1 MINKLDL
8 KKITHLNTGFEIAK
22 RMSFQKSKSN
32 TSFIVK
38 LSIAATSISIAAI
51 ILTFSIVNGF
61 QEQIAQKVYQF
72 WGSIRINPI
81 NGNVLNE
88 SPQLLNAIQQLPEVK
103 SVQPYATQ
111 TAVIAYQK
119 EMEGI
124 IVKGI
129 NKRQTIPFFQTN
141 SNLNELFIEKN
152 NETVLSQEIANKI
165 GASIGSVVR
174 VNFLQNGKVQ
184 ERKFIVKGTYHSG
197 IEEYDAQFIFI
208 DLTVLQWMNAEST
221 EISGYSIQLH
231 EHANT
236 EVIQKKIQA
245 ICPPNTVA
253 TRIEEDYPQ
262 IFDWIGVQ
270 TVNRNVA
277 VTIMLII
284 AVVNLLTCLFILI
297 LERVHMIG
305 TLSAMG
311 ADEQFIR
318 KVFLYQVS
326 FINWM
331 GIAIG
336 SVIGIGLSLLQY
348 YTGWIQL
355 DETAYFMK
363 TLPIKIIPVQ
373 IILVIIGTAVVS
385 YISFLIPT
393 IWINKISPAKTIRF
407 D

>member
-1 MINKLDL
+1 M
-8 KKITHLNTGFEIAK
+8 NTAFEIAK

-51 ILTFSIVNGF
+51 ILTLSIVNGF

-72 WGSIRINPI
+72 WGTVRINAI

-88 SPQLLNAIQQLPEVK
+88 SPQLVNAIQQLPEIKQVE
-103 SVQPYATQ
+103 PYATQ

-129 NKRQTIPFFQTN
+129 NKGQAIPFLHMS
-141 SNLNELFIEKN
+141 SNLNQLFIEKS

-165 GASIGSVVR
+165 GATIGSVVR

-184 ERKFIVKGTYHSG
+184 ERRFLVKGIYHSG
-197 IEEYDAQFIFI
+197 IEEYDAEFIYI
-208 DLTVLQWMNAEST
+208 DLGVLQFLNSGSR
-221 EISGYSIQLH
+221 EISGYSIHINENSDLP
-231 EHANT
+231 NL
-236 EVIQKKIQA
+236 IQKIQSL
-245 ICPPNTVA
+245 CPPNTVA
-253 TRIEEDYPQ
+253 TSIEEDYPQ

-311 ADEQFIR
+311 ANEQFIR

-363 TLPIKIIPVQ
+363 TLPIKMVPLQ
-373 IILVIIGTAVVS
+373 IIMVIIGTLIIS

>member
-1 MINKLDL
+1 M
-8 KKITHLNTGFEIAK
+8 NTAFEIAK

-51 ILTFSIVNGF
+51 ILTLSIVNGF

-72 WGSIRINPI
+72 WGTVRINAI

-88 SPQLLNAIQQLPEVK
+88 SPQLVNAIQQLPEIKQVE
-103 SVQPYATQ
+103 PYATQ

-129 NKRQTIPFFQTN
+129 NKGQAIPFLHMS
-141 SNLNELFIEKN
+141 SNLNQLFIEKS

-165 GASIGSVVR
+165 GATIGSVVR

-184 ERKFIVKGTYHSG
+184 ERRFLVKGIYHSG
-197 IEEYDAQFIFI
+197 IEEYDAEFIYI
-208 DLTVLQWMNAEST
+208 DLGVLQFLNSGSR
-221 EISGYSIQLH
+221 EISGYSIHINENSDLP
-231 EHANT
+231 NL
-236 EVIQKKIQA
+236 IQKIQSLCA
-245 ICPPNTVA
+245 PNSVA
-253 TRIEEDYPQ
+253 TSIEEDYPQ

-311 ADEQFIR
+311 ANEQFIR

-363 TLPIKIIPVQ
+363 TLPIKMVPLQ
-373 IILVIIGTAVVS
+373 IIMVIIGTLIIS

>member
-1 MINKLDL
+1 
-8 KKITHLNTGFEIAK
+8 LNTAFEIAK

-51 ILTFSIVNGF
+51 ILTLSIVNGF

-72 WGSIRINPI
+72 WGTVRINAI

-88 SPQLLNAIQQLPEVK
+88 SPQLVNAIQQLPEIKQVE
-103 SVQPYATQ
+103 PYATQ

-129 NKRQTIPFFQTN
+129 NKGQAIPFLHMS
-141 SNLNELFIEKN
+141 SNLNQLFIEKS

-165 GASIGSVVR
+165 GATIGSVVR

-184 ERKFIVKGTYHSG
+184 ERRFLVKGIYHSG
-197 IEEYDAQFIFI
+197 IEEYDAEFIYI
-208 DLTVLQWMNAEST
+208 DLGVLQFLNSGSR
-221 EISGYSIQLH
+221 EISGYSIHINENLDLP
-231 EHANT
+231 NL
-236 EVIQKKIQA
+236 IQKIQSL
-245 ICPPNTVA
+245 CPPNTVA
-253 TRIEEDYPQ
+253 TSIEEDYPQ

-311 ADEQFIR
+311 ANEQFIR

-363 TLPIKIIPVQ
+363 TLPIKMVPLQ
-373 IILVIIGTAVVS
+373 IIMVIIGTLMIS

>member
-1 MINKLDL
+1 M
-8 KKITHLNTGFEIAK
+8 NTAFEIAK

-51 ILTFSIVNGF
+51 ILTLSIVNGF

-72 WGSIRINPI
+72 WGTVRINAI

-88 SPQLLNAIQQLPEVK
+88 SPQLVNAIQQLPEIKQVE
-103 SVQPYATQ
+103 PYATQ

-129 NKRQTIPFFQTN
+129 NKGQAIPFLHMS
-141 SNLNELFIEKN
+141 SNLNQLFIEKS

-165 GASIGSVVR
+165 GATIGSVVR

-184 ERKFIVKGTYHSG
+184 ERRFLVKGIYHSG
-197 IEEYDAQFIFI
+197 IEEYDAEFIYI
-208 DLTVLQWMNAEST
+208 DLGVLQFLNSGSR
-221 EISGYSIQLH
+221 EISGYSIHINENSDLP
-231 EHANT
+231 NL
-236 EVIQKKIQA
+236 IQKIQSL
-245 ICPPNTVA
+245 CPPNTVA
-253 TRIEEDYPQ
+253 TSIEEDYPQ

-311 ADEQFIR
+311 ANEQFIR

-336 SVIGIGLSLLQY
+336 SFIGIGLSLLQY
-348 YTGWIQL
+348 HTGWIQL

-363 TLPIKIIPVQ
+363 TLPIKIVPLQ
-373 IILVIIGTAVVS
+373 IIMVIIGTLIIS

>member
-1 MINKLDL
+1 M
-8 KKITHLNTGFEIAK
+8 NTAFEIAK

-51 ILTFSIVNGF
+51 ILTLSIVNGF

-72 WGSIRINPI
+72 WGTVRINAI
-81 NGNVLNE
+81 NGNLLNE
-88 SPQLLNAIQQLPEVK
+88 SPQLVNAIQQLPEIKQVE
-103 SVQPYATQ
+103 PYATQ

-129 NKRQTIPFFQTN
+129 NKGQAIPFLHMS
-141 SNLNELFIEKN
+141 SNLNQLFIEKS

-165 GASIGSVVR
+165 GATIGSVVR

-184 ERKFIVKGTYHSG
+184 ERRFLVKGIYHSG
-197 IEEYDAQFIFI
+197 IEEYDAEFIYI
-208 DLTVLQWMNAEST
+208 DLGVLQFLNSGSR
-221 EISGYSIQLH
+221 EISGYSIHINENSDLP
-231 EHANT
+231 NL
-236 EVIQKKIQA
+236 IQKIQSL
-245 ICPPNTVA
+245 CPPNTVA
-253 TRIEEDYPQ
+253 TSIEEDYPQ

-311 ADEQFIR
+311 ANEQFIR

-355 DETAYFMK
+355 DETAYFIK
-363 TLPIKIIPVQ
+363 TLPIKMVPLQ
-373 IILVIIGTAVVS
+373 IIMVIIGTLIIS

>member
-1 MINKLDL
+1 M
-8 KKITHLNTGFEIAK
+8 NTAFEIAK

-51 ILTFSIVNGF
+51 ILTLSIVNGF

-72 WGSIRINPI
+72 WGTVRINAI
-81 NGNVLNE
+81 NGNLLNE
-88 SPQLLNAIQQLPEVK
+88 SPQLVNAIQQLPEIKQVE
-103 SVQPYATQ
+103 PYATQ

-129 NKRQTIPFFQTN
+129 KKGQAIPFLHMS
-141 SNLNELFIEKN
+141 SNLNQLFIEKS

-165 GASIGSVVR
+165 GATIGSVVR

-184 ERKFIVKGTYHSG
+184 ERRFLVKGIYHSG
-197 IEEYDAQFIFI
+197 IEEYDAEFIYI
-208 DLTVLQWMNAEST
+208 DLGVLQFLNSGSR
-221 EISGYSIQLH
+221 EISGYSIHINENSDLP
-231 EHANT
+231 NL
-236 EVIQKKIQA
+236 IQKIQSL
-245 ICPPNTVA
+245 CPPNTVA
-253 TRIEEDYPQ
+253 TSIEEDYPQ

-311 ADEQFIR
+311 ANEQFIR

-363 TLPIKIIPVQ
+363 TLPIKMVPLQ
-373 IILVIIGTAVVS
+373 IIMVIIGTLIIS
-385 YISFLIPT
+385 YISFLIPS

>member
-1 MINKLDL
+1 M
-8 KKITHLNTGFEIAK
+8 NTAFEIAK

-51 ILTFSIVNGF
+51 ILTLSIVNGF

-72 WGSIRINPI
+72 WGTVRINAI

-88 SPQLLNAIQQLPEVK
+88 SPQLVNTIQQLPEIKQVE
-103 SVQPYATQ
+103 PYATQ

-129 NKRQTIPFFQTN
+129 NKGQAIPFLHMS
-141 SNLNELFIEKN
+141 SNLNQLFIEKS

-165 GASIGSVVR
+165 GATIGSVVR

-184 ERKFIVKGTYHSG
+184 ERRFLVKGIYHSG
-197 IEEYDAQFIFI
+197 IEEYDAEFIYI
-208 DLTVLQWMNAEST
+208 DLGVLQFLNSGSR
-221 EISGYSIQLH
+221 EISGYSIHINEKSDLP
-231 EHANT
+231 NL
-236 EVIQKKIQA
+236 IQKIQSL
-245 ICPPNTVA
+245 CPPNTVA
-253 TRIEEDYPQ
+253 TSIEEDYPQ

-311 ADEQFIR
+311 ANEQFIR

-336 SVIGIGLSLLQY
+336 SFIGIGLSLLQY
-348 YTGWIQL
+348 HTGWIQL

-363 TLPIKIIPVQ
+363 TLPIKIVPLQ
-373 IILVIIGTAVVS
+373 IIMVIIGTLIIS

>member
-1 MINKLDL
+1 M
-8 KKITHLNTGFEIAK
+8 NTAFEIAK

-32 TSFIVK
+32 TNFIVK

-51 ILTFSIVNGF
+51 ILTLSIVNGF

-72 WGSIRINPI
+72 WGTVRINAI
-81 NGNVLNE
+81 NSNVLNE
-88 SPQLLNAIQQLPEVK
+88 SPQLVNAIQQLPEIKQVE
-103 SVQPYATQ
+103 PYATQ

-129 NKRQTIPFFQTN
+129 NKGQPIPFLHMS
-141 SNLNELFIEKN
+141 SNLNQLFIEKS
-152 NETVLSQEIANKI
+152 NETFLSQEIANKI
-165 GASIGSVVR
+165 GATIGSVVR
-174 VNFLQNGKVQ
+174 VNFLQNGTVQ
-184 ERKFIVKGTYHSG
+184 ERRFLVKGIYHSG
-197 IEEYDAQFIFI
+197 IEEYDAEFIYI
-208 DLTVLQWMNAEST
+208 DLEVLQFLNSGST
-221 EISGYSIQLH
+221 EISGYSIHINENSDVPNLMQ
-231 EHANT
+231 
-236 EVIQKKIQA
+236 KIQSL
-245 ICPPNTVA
+245 CPPNTVA
-253 TRIEEDYPQ
+253 TSIEEDYPQ

-311 ADEQFIR
+311 ANEQFIR

-363 TLPIKIIPVQ
+363 TLPIKMVPLQ
-373 IILVIIGTAVVS
+373 IIMVIIGTLIIS

>member
-1 MINKLDL
+1 
-8 KKITHLNTGFEIAK
+8 LNTAFEIAK

-51 ILTFSIVNGF
+51 ILTLSIVNGF

-72 WGSIRINPI
+72 WGTVRINAI

-88 SPQLLNAIQQLPEVK
+88 SPQLVNAIQQLPEIKQVE
-103 SVQPYATQ
+103 PYATQ

-129 NKRQTIPFFQTN
+129 NKGQAIPFLHMS
-141 SNLNELFIEKN
+141 SNLNQLFIEKS

-165 GASIGSVVR
+165 GATIGSVVR

-184 ERKFIVKGTYHSG
+184 ERRFLVKGIYHSG
-197 IEEYDAQFIFI
+197 IEEYDAEFIYI
-208 DLTVLQWMNAEST
+208 DLGVLQFLNSGSR
-221 EISGYSIQLH
+221 EISGYSIHINEKSDLP
-231 EHANT
+231 NL
-236 EVIQKKIQA
+236 IQKIQSL
-245 ICPPNTVA
+245 CPPNTVA
-253 TRIEEDYPQ
+253 TSIEEDYPQ

-311 ADEQFIR
+311 ANEQFIR

-336 SVIGIGLSLLQY
+336 SVVGIGLSLLQY

-363 TLPIKIIPVQ
+363 TLPIKMVPLQ
-373 IILVIIGTAVVS
+373 IIMVIIGTLIIS

>member
-8 KKITHLNTGFEIAK
+8 KKITHLNTAFEIAK

-51 ILTFSIVNGF
+51 ILTLSIVNGF

-72 WGSIRINPI
+72 WGTVRINAI

-88 SPQLLNAIQQLPEVK
+88 SPQLVNAIQQLPEIKQVE
-103 SVQPYATQ
+103 PYATQ

-129 NKRQTIPFFQTN
+129 NKGQAIPFLHMS
-141 SNLNELFIEKN
+141 SNLNQLFIEKS

-165 GASIGSVVR
+165 GATIGSVVR

-184 ERKFIVKGTYHSG
+184 ERRFLVKGIYHSG
-197 IEEYDAQFIFI
+197 IEEYDAEFIYI
-208 DLTVLQWMNAEST
+208 DLGVLQFLNSGSR
-221 EISGYSIQLH
+221 EISGYSIHINEKSDLP
-231 EHANT
+231 NL
-236 EVIQKKIQA
+236 IQKIQSL
-245 ICPPNTVA
+245 CPPNTVA
-253 TRIEEDYPQ
+253 TSIEEDYPQ

-311 ADEQFIR
+311 ANEQFIR

-363 TLPIKIIPVQ
+363 TLPIKMVPLQ
-373 IILVIIGTAVVS
+373 IIMVIIGTLIIS

>member
-1 MINKLDL
+1 M
-8 KKITHLNTGFEIAK
+8 NTAFEIAK

-51 ILTFSIVNGF
+51 ILTLSIVNGF

-72 WGSIRINPI
+72 WGTVRINAI
-81 NGNVLNE
+81 NSNVLNE
-88 SPQLLNAIQQLPEVK
+88 SPQLVNAIQQLPEIKQVE
-103 SVQPYATQ
+103 PYATQ

-129 NKRQTIPFFQTN
+129 NKGQPIPFLHMS
-141 SNLNELFIEKN
+141 SNLNQLFIEKS

-165 GASIGSVVR
+165 GATIGSVVR
-174 VNFLQNGKVQ
+174 VNFLQNGTVQ
-184 ERKFIVKGTYHSG
+184 ERRFLVKGIYHSG
-197 IEEYDAQFIFI
+197 IEEYDAEFIYI
-208 DLTVLQWMNAEST
+208 DLDVLQFLNSGST
-221 EISGYSIQLH
+221 EISGYSIHINENSDVPNLMQ
-231 EHANT
+231 
-236 EVIQKKIQA
+236 KIQSL
-245 ICPPNTVA
+245 CPPNTVA
-253 TRIEEDYPQ
+253 TSIEEDYPQ

-311 ADEQFIR
+311 ANEQFIR

-363 TLPIKIIPVQ
+363 TLPIKIVPLQ
-373 IILVIIGTAVVS
+373 IIMVIVGTLIIS

>member
-1 MINKLDL
+1 M
-8 KKITHLNTGFEIAK
+8 NTAFEIAK

-51 ILTFSIVNGF
+51 ILTLSIVNGF

-72 WGSIRINPI
+72 WGTVRINAI

-88 SPQLLNAIQQLPEVK
+88 SPQLVNAIQQLPEIKQVE
-103 SVQPYATQ
+103 PYATQ
-111 TAVIAYQK
+111 TAVIAYHK

-129 NKRQTIPFFQTN
+129 NKGQAIPFLHMS
-141 SNLNELFIEKN
+141 SNLNQLFIEKS

-165 GASIGSVVR
+165 GATIGSVVR

-184 ERKFIVKGTYHSG
+184 ERRFLVKGIYHSG
-197 IEEYDAQFIFI
+197 IEEYDAEFIYI
-208 DLTVLQWMNAEST
+208 DLGVLQLLNSGSR
-221 EISGYSIQLH
+221 EISGYSIHINVNSDLP
-231 EHANT
+231 NL
-236 EVIQKKIQA
+236 IQKIQSL
-245 ICPPNTVA
+245 CPPNTVA
-253 TRIEEDYPQ
+253 TSIEEDYPQ

-311 ADEQFIR
+311 ANEQFIR

-363 TLPIKIIPVQ
+363 TLPIKMVPLQ
-373 IILVIIGTAVVS
+373 IIMVIIGTLMIS

>member
-1 MINKLDL
+1 M
-8 KKITHLNTGFEIAK
+8 NTAFEIAK

-51 ILTFSIVNGF
+51 ILTLSIVNGF

-72 WGSIRINPI
+72 WGTVRINAI

-88 SPQLLNAIQQLPEVK
+88 SPQLVNAIQQLPEIKQVE
-103 SVQPYATQ
+103 PYATQ

-129 NKRQTIPFFQTN
+129 NKGQPIPFLHMS
-141 SNLNELFIEKN
+141 SNLNQLFIEKS

-165 GASIGSVVR
+165 GATIGSVVR
-174 VNFLQNGKVQ
+174 VNFLQNGTVQ
-184 ERKFIVKGTYHSG
+184 ERRFLVKGIYHSG
-197 IEEYDAQFIFI
+197 IEEYDAEFIYI
-208 DLTVLQWMNAEST
+208 DLGVLQFLNSGST
-221 EISGYSIQLH
+221 EISGYSIHINENSDVPNLMQ
-231 EHANT
+231 
-236 EVIQKKIQA
+236 KIQSL
-245 ICPPNTVA
+245 CPPNTVA
-253 TRIEEDYPQ
+253 TSIEEDYPQ

-311 ADEQFIR
+311 ANEQFIR

-363 TLPIKIIPVQ
+363 TLPIKIVPLQ
-373 IILVIIGTAVVS
+373 IIMVIVGTLIIS

>member
-1 MINKLDL
+1 MINKLVL
-8 KKITHLNTGFEIAK
+8 KKINHLNTAFEIAK

-51 ILTFSIVNGF
+51 ILTLSIVNGF

-72 WGSIRINPI
+72 WGTVRINAI

-88 SPQLLNAIQQLPEVK
+88 SPQLVNAIQQLPEIKQVE
-103 SVQPYATQ
+103 PYATQ

-129 NKRQTIPFFQTN
+129 NKGQPIPFLHMS
-141 SNLNELFIEKN
+141 SNLNQLFIEKS

-165 GASIGSVVR
+165 GATIGSVVR
-174 VNFLQNGKVQ
+174 VNFLQNGTVQ
-184 ERKFIVKGTYHSG
+184 ERRFLVKGIYHSG
-197 IEEYDAQFIFI
+197 IEEYDAEFIYI
-208 DLTVLQWMNAEST
+208 DLGVLQFLNSGST
-221 EISGYSIQLH
+221 EISGYSIHINENSDVPNLMQ
-231 EHANT
+231 
-236 EVIQKKIQA
+236 KIQSL
-245 ICPPNTVA
+245 CPPNTVA
-253 TRIEEDYPQ
+253 TSIEEDYPQ

-311 ADEQFIR
+311 ANEQFIR

-363 TLPIKIIPVQ
+363 TLPIKIVPLQ
-373 IILVIIGTAVVS
+373 IIMVIVGTLIIS

>member
-1 MINKLDL
+1 
-8 KKITHLNTGFEIAK
+8 LNTAFEIAK

-51 ILTFSIVNGF
+51 ILTLSIVNGF

-72 WGSIRINPI
+72 WGTVRINAI

-88 SPQLLNAIQQLPEVK
+88 SPQLVNAIQQLPEIKQVE
-103 SVQPYATQ
+103 PYATQ

-129 NKRQTIPFFQTN
+129 NKGQAIPFLHMS
-141 SNLNELFIEKN
+141 SNLNQLFIEKS

-165 GASIGSVVR
+165 GATIGSVVR

-184 ERKFIVKGTYHSG
+184 ERRFLVKGIYHSG
-197 IEEYDAQFIFI
+197 IEEYDAEFIYI
-208 DLTVLQWMNAEST
+208 DLGVLQFLNSGSR
-221 EISGYSIQLH
+221 EISGYSIHINENSDLP
-231 EHANT
+231 NL
-236 EVIQKKIQA
+236 IQKIQSL
-245 ICPPNTVA
+245 CPPNTVA
-253 TRIEEDYPQ
+253 TSIEEDYPQ

-311 ADEQFIR
+311 ANEQFIR

-331 GIAIG
+331 GVAIG

-363 TLPIKIIPVQ
+363 TLPIKMVPLQ
-373 IILVIIGTAVVS
+373 IIMVIIGTLIIS

-393 IWINKISPAKTIRF
+393 IWINKISPAKSIRF

>member
-8 KKITHLNTGFEIAK
+8 KKINHLNTAFEIAK

-51 ILTFSIVNGF
+51 ILTLSIVNGF

-72 WGSIRINPI
+72 WGTVRINAI

-88 SPQLLNAIQQLPEVK
+88 SPQLVNAIQQLPEIKQVE
-103 SVQPYATQ
+103 PYATQ

-129 NKRQTIPFFQTN
+129 NKGQPIPFLHMS
-141 SNLNELFIEKN
+141 SNLNQLFIEKS

-165 GASIGSVVR
+165 GATIGSVVR
-174 VNFLQNGKVQ
+174 VNFLQNGTVQ
-184 ERKFIVKGTYHSG
+184 ERRFLVKGIYHSG
-197 IEEYDAQFIFI
+197 IEEYDAEFIYI
-208 DLTVLQWMNAEST
+208 DLGVLQFLNSGST
-221 EISGYSIQLH
+221 EISGYSIHINENSDVPNLMQ
-231 EHANT
+231 
-236 EVIQKKIQA
+236 KIQSL
-245 ICPPNTVA
+245 CPPNTVA
-253 TRIEEDYPQ
+253 TSIEEDYPQ

-311 ADEQFIR
+311 ANEQFIR

-326 FINWM
+326 FINWI

-363 TLPIKIIPVQ
+363 TLPIKIVPLQ
-373 IILVIIGTAVVS
+373 IIMVIVGTLIIS

>member
-1 MINKLDL
+1 M
-8 KKITHLNTGFEIAK
+8 NTAFEIAK

-51 ILTFSIVNGF
+51 ILTLSIVNGF

-72 WGSIRINPI
+72 WGTVRINAI

-88 SPQLLNAIQQLPEVK
+88 SPQLVNAIQQLPEIKQVE
-103 SVQPYATQ
+103 PYATQ

-129 NKRQTIPFFQTN
+129 NKGQPIPFLHMS
-141 SNLNELFIEKN
+141 SNLNQLFIEKS
-152 NETVLSQEIANKI
+152 NETFLSQEIANKI
-165 GASIGSVVR
+165 GATIGSVVR
-174 VNFLQNGKVQ
+174 VNFLQNGTVQ
-184 ERKFIVKGTYHSG
+184 ERRFLVKGIYHSG
-197 IEEYDAQFIFI
+197 IEEYDAEFIYI
-208 DLTVLQWMNAEST
+208 DLGVLQFLNSGST
-221 EISGYSIQLH
+221 EISGYSIHINENSDVPNLMQ
-231 EHANT
+231 
-236 EVIQKKIQA
+236 KIQSL
-245 ICPPNTVA
+245 CPPNTVA
-253 TRIEEDYPQ
+253 TSIEEDYPQ

-311 ADEQFIR
+311 ANEQFIR

-363 TLPIKIIPVQ
+363 TLPIKMVPLQ
-373 IILVIIGTAVVS
+373 IIMVIIGTLMIS

>member
-8 KKITHLNTGFEIAK
+8 KKITLLNTAFEIAK

-88 SPQLLNAIQQLPEVK
+88 SPQLLNAIQQLSEVK

-111 TAVIAYQK
+111 TAVIAYEK

-129 NKRQTIPFFQTN
+129 NKRQSIPFLQT
-141 SNLNELFIEKN
+141 SKNLSELFIEKN
-152 NETVLSQEIANKI
+152 DETVLSQEIANKI

-184 ERKFIVKGTYHSG
+184 ERKFKVKGVYHSG

-208 DLTVLQWMNAEST
+208 DLTVLQLMNVEST
-221 EISGYSIQLH
+221 EISGYSIQLN
-231 EHANT
+231 EHANA
-236 EVIQKKIQA
+236 EFIQKKIQA

-363 TLPIKIIPVQ
+363 TLPIKIIPIQ
-373 IILVIIGTAVVS
+373 IILLMIGTAVVS

>member
-1 MINKLDL
+1 M
-8 KKITHLNTGFEIAK
+8 NTAFEIAK

-51 ILTFSIVNGF
+51 ILTLSIVNGF
-61 QEQIAQKVYQF
+61 QKQIAQKVYQF
-72 WGSIRINPI
+72 WGTVRINAI

-88 SPQLLNAIQQLPEVK
+88 SPQLVNAIQQLPEIKQVE
-103 SVQPYATQ
+103 PYATQ

-129 NKRQTIPFFQTN
+129 NKGQAIPFLHMS
-141 SNLNELFIEKN
+141 SNLNQLFIEKS

-165 GASIGSVVR
+165 GATIGSVVR

-184 ERKFIVKGTYHSG
+184 ERRFLVKGIYHSG
-197 IEEYDAQFIFI
+197 IEEYDAEFIYI
-208 DLTVLQWMNAEST
+208 DLGVLQFLNSGSR
-221 EISGYSIQLH
+221 EISGYSIHINENSDLP
-231 EHANT
+231 NL
-236 EVIQKKIQA
+236 IQKIQSL
-245 ICPPNTVA
+245 CPPNTVA
-253 TRIEEDYPQ
+253 TSIEEDYPQ

-311 ADEQFIR
+311 ANEQFIR

-336 SVIGIGLSLLQY
+336 SFIGIGLSLLQY
-348 YTGWIQL
+348 HTGWIQL

-363 TLPIKIIPVQ
+363 TLPIKIVPLQ
-373 IILVIIGTAVVS
+373 IIMVIIGTLIIS

>member
-1 MINKLDL
+1 M
-8 KKITHLNTGFEIAK
+8 NTAFEIAK
-22 RMSFQKSKSN
+22 RMSFQKNKRN
-32 TSFIVK
+32 TNFIVN

-88 SPQLLNAIQQLPEVK
+88 SPQFLNALEQLPAVK
-103 SVQPYATQ
+103 SIQPYATQ
-111 TAVIAYQK
+111 TAVIAYEK

-129 NKRQTIPFFQTN
+129 NKRQSIPFLKTGSDQ
-141 SNLNELFIEKN
+141 NEFFINKS

-165 GASIGSVVR
+165 GASIHSVVR

-184 ERKFIVKGTYHSG
+184 ERKFVVKNIYHSG

-208 DLTVLQWMNAEST
+208 DLTVLQWMNADST
-221 EISGYSIQLH
+221 EISGYSIQLQ
-231 EHANT
+231 ENT
-236 EVIQKKIQA
+236 NAEIIQKKIQA

-326 FINWM
+326 FINWI

-336 SVIGIGLSLLQY
+336 SIVGIGLSLLQY

-355 DETAYFMK
+355 DESAYFIK

-373 IILVIIGTAVVS
+373 IFLVIIGTAVVS

>member
-1 MINKLDL
+1 M
-8 KKITHLNTGFEIAK
+8 NTAFEIAK

-51 ILTFSIVNGF
+51 ILTLSIVNGF

-72 WGSIRINPI
+72 WGTVRINAI

-88 SPQLLNAIQQLPEVK
+88 SPQLVNAIQQLPEIKQVE
-103 SVQPYATQ
+103 PYATQ

-129 NKRQTIPFFQTN
+129 NKGQPIPFLHMS
-141 SNLNELFIEKN
+141 SNLNQLFIEKS

-165 GASIGSVVR
+165 GATIGSVVR
-174 VNFLQNGKVQ
+174 VNFLQNGTVQ
-184 ERKFIVKGTYHSG
+184 ERRFLVKGIYHSG
-197 IEEYDAQFIFI
+197 IEEYDAEFIYI
-208 DLTVLQWMNAEST
+208 DLGVLQFLNSGST
-221 EISGYSIQLH
+221 EISGYSIHINENSDVPNLMQ
-231 EHANT
+231 
-236 EVIQKKIQA
+236 KIQSL
-245 ICPPNTVA
+245 CPPNTVA
-253 TRIEEDYPQ
+253 TSIEEDYPQ

-311 ADEQFIR
+311 ANEQFIR

-363 TLPIKIIPVQ
+363 TLPIKIVPLQ
-373 IILVIIGTAVVS
+373 IIMVIVGSLIIS

>member
-1 MINKLDL
+1 M
-8 KKITHLNTGFEIAK
+8 NTAFEIAK

-51 ILTFSIVNGF
+51 ILTLSIVNGF

-72 WGSIRINPI
+72 WGTVRINAI

-88 SPQLLNAIQQLPEVK
+88 SPQLVNAIQQLPEIKQVE
-103 SVQPYATQ
+103 PYATQ

-129 NKRQTIPFFQTN
+129 NKGQAIPFLHMS
-141 SNLNELFIEKN
+141 SNLNQLFIEKS

-165 GASIGSVVR
+165 GATIGSVVR

-184 ERKFIVKGTYHSG
+184 ERRFLVKGIYHSG
-197 IEEYDAQFIFI
+197 IEEYDAEFIYI
-208 DLTVLQWMNAEST
+208 DLGVLQFLNSGSR
-221 EISGYSIQLH
+221 EISGYSIHINENSDLP
-231 EHANT
+231 NL
-236 EVIQKKIQA
+236 IQKIQSL
-245 ICPPNTVA
+245 CPPNSVA
-253 TRIEEDYPQ
+253 TSIEEDYPQ

-311 ADEQFIR
+311 ANEQFIR

-363 TLPIKIIPVQ
+363 TLPIKMVPLQ
-373 IILVIIGTAVVS
+373 IIMVIIGTLIIS

>member
-1 MINKLDL
+1 M
-8 KKITHLNTGFEIAK
+8 NTAFEIAK

-51 ILTFSIVNGF
+51 ILTLSIVNGF

-72 WGSIRINPI
+72 WGTVRINAI

-88 SPQLLNAIQQLPEVK
+88 SPQLVNAIQQLPEIKQVE
-103 SVQPYATQ
+103 PYATQ

-129 NKRQTIPFFQTN
+129 NKGQAIPFLHMS
-141 SNLNELFIEKN
+141 SNLNQLFIEKS

-165 GASIGSVVR
+165 GATIGSVVR

-184 ERKFIVKGTYHSG
+184 ERRFLVKGIYHSG
-197 IEEYDAQFIFI
+197 IEEYDAEFIYI
-208 DLTVLQWMNAEST
+208 DLGVLQFLNSGSR
-221 EISGYSIQLH
+221 EISGYSIHINENSDLP
-231 EHANT
+231 NL
-236 EVIQKKIQA
+236 IQKIQSL
-245 ICPPNTVA
+245 CPPNTVA
-253 TRIEEDYPQ
+253 TSIEEDYPQ

-311 ADEQFIR
+311 ANEQFIR

-363 TLPIKIIPVQ
+363 TLPIKMVPLQ
-373 IILVIIGTAVVS
+373 IIMVIIGTLIIS

-393 IWINKISPAKTIRF
+393 IWINKISPAKSIRF

>member
-1 MINKLDL
+1 M
-8 KKITHLNTGFEIAK
+8 NTAFEIAK

-51 ILTFSIVNGF
+51 ILTLSIVNGF

-72 WGSIRINPI
+72 WGTVRINAI

-88 SPQLLNAIQQLPEVK
+88 SPQLVNAIQQLPEIKQVE
-103 SVQPYATQ
+103 PYATQ

-129 NKRQTIPFFQTN
+129 NKGQPIPFLHMS
-141 SNLNELFIEKN
+141 SNLNQLFIEKS

-165 GASIGSVVR
+165 GATIGSVVR
-174 VNFLQNGKVQ
+174 VNFLQNGTVQ
-184 ERKFIVKGTYHSG
+184 ERRFLVKGIYHSG
-197 IEEYDAQFIFI
+197 IEEYDAEFIYI
-208 DLTVLQWMNAEST
+208 DLDVLQFLNSGST
-221 EISGYSIQLH
+221 EISGYSIHINENSDVPNLMQ
-231 EHANT
+231 
-236 EVIQKKIQA
+236 KIQSL
-245 ICPPNTVA
+245 CPPNTVA
-253 TRIEEDYPQ
+253 TSIEEDYPQ

-311 ADEQFIR
+311 ANEQFIR

-363 TLPIKIIPVQ
+363 TLPIKIVPLQ
-373 IILVIIGTAVVS
+373 IIMVIVGTLIIS

>member
-1 MINKLDL
+1 M
-8 KKITHLNTGFEIAK
+8 NTAFEIAK

-51 ILTFSIVNGF
+51 ILTLSIVNGF

-72 WGSIRINPI
+72 WGTVRINAI

-88 SPQLLNAIQQLPEVK
+88 SPQLVNAIEQLPEIKQVE
-103 SVQPYATQ
+103 PYATQ

-129 NKRQTIPFFQTN
+129 NKGQAIPFLHMS
-141 SNLNELFIEKN
+141 SNLNQLFIEKS

-165 GASIGSVVR
+165 GATIGSVVR

-184 ERKFIVKGTYHSG
+184 ERRFLVKGIYHSG
-197 IEEYDAQFIFI
+197 IEEYDAEFIYI
-208 DLTVLQWMNAEST
+208 DLGVLQFLNSGSR
-221 EISGYSIQLH
+221 EISGYSIHINENSDLP
-231 EHANT
+231 NL
-236 EVIQKKIQA
+236 IQKIQSL
-245 ICPPNTVA
+245 CPPNTVA
-253 TRIEEDYPQ
+253 TSIEEDYPQ

-311 ADEQFIR
+311 ANEQFIR

-363 TLPIKIIPVQ
+363 TLPIKMVPLQ
-373 IILVIIGTAVVS
+373 IIMVIIGTLMIS